1 MDLADYNIS
10 TTDRAFLT
18 STLGRN
24 CKGDSGW
31 ANIVDYDPMNVNSED
46 GYYSE
51 KPKNMTPGDM
61 NDDGKLNNADVI
73 LLIRYQA
80 GWTGLTIN
88 EAAADFN
95 EDGSVNMKDIILLIR
110 SLV

>member
-1 MDLADYNIS
+1 
-10 TTDRAFLT
+10 
-18 STLGRN
+18 
-24 CKGDSGW
+24 
-31 ANIVDYDPMNVNSED
+31 MNVNSED
-46 GYYSE
+46 GYYSK

-88 EAAADFN
+88 EAAAVIK
-95 EDGSVNMKDIILLIR
+95 EDAIVNMNDIILLIR

>member
-1 MDLADYNIS
+1 MPHEQRPLPHPAKAPSRHHQMGLWQDEA
-10 TTDRAFLT
+10 
-18 STLGRN
+18 
-24 CKGDSGW
+24 
-31 ANIVDYDPMNVNSED
+31 
-46 GYYSE
+46 YS
-51 KPKNMTPGDM
+51 
-61 NDDGKLNNADVI
+61 NNADVI

>member
-1 MDLADYNIS
+1 
-10 TTDRAFLT
+10 
-18 STLGRN
+18 
-24 CKGDSGW
+24 
-31 ANIVDYDPMNVNSED
+31 
-46 GYYSE
+46 
-51 KPKNMTPGDM
+51 M

-80 GWTGLTIN
+80 GWSGLTIN

-95 EDGSVNMKDIILLIR
+95 GDGSVNMKDIILLIR